1 MIGSIFPFYFLPC
14 AYDLYNTWMLFKK
27 CEALVNL
34 RTHSQRTLGK
44 ERIRSQGLWVEER
57 IGGENESQKKCQI
70 L

>member
-1 MIGSIFPFYFLPC
+1 MIGSIFPFYFL
-14 AYDLYNTWMLFKK
+14 LYVMIFKTLECYLKK

-34 RTHSQRTLGK
+34 RPHSQRILGK

-57 IGGENESQKKCQI
+57 TGGGNESQKKCQI